1 MALKSSMSVLLEH
14 KYIAEV
20 TIYVSILRQSY
31 GNEFHIY
38 ILCMFI
44 WGSRFVLNSKTWIF
58 IYLFVIYD
66 IYILIFIY
74 LVVFGG

>member
-1 MALKSSMSVLLEH
+1 MALKSSMSVLLEY
-14 KYIAEV
+14 KYIAKV

-44 WGSRFVLNSKTWIF
+44 
-58 IYLFVIYD
+58 
-66 IYILIFIY
+66 
-74 LVVFGG
+74 